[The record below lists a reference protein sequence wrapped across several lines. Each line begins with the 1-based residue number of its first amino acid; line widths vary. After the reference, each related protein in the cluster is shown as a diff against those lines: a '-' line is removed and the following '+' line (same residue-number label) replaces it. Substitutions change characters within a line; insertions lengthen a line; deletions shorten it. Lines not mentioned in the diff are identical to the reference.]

1 MMRFAGKRVLITGA
15 ATGIGREVALRFGR
29 EGAKVMLGDVDERA
43 AETASLIEAAGGTAG
58 FLPTDVS
65 RSSEVAALV
74 NECVSRFGGL
84 EVAFNNAGILPPP
97 RLFHETDEADF
108 DRTIAVDLKGVFNCM
123 KAEIAYMV
131 SHGGGSIIN
140 TASVGGI
147 IADPNMAPYVAAKH
161 GVVGLTKSAAI
172 EYARAGIRV
181 NAIGPGL
188 VATPMTQRWL
198 DDDAFREAFYA
209 ASPIGRAAEP
219 AEIAGMV
226 LHLAS
231 DEASFTNGQ
240 LFVIDGGQT
249 AH

>member
-1 MMRFAGKRVLITGA
+1 MRFAGKRVLITGA

>member
-1 MMRFAGKRVLITGA
+1 MRFAGKRVLITGA

-29 EGAKVMLGDVDERA
+29 EGAKVMLGDIDERA

-74 NECVSRFGGL
+74 NECVGRFGGL

-97 RLFHETDEADF
+97 RLFHETEEADF

-131 SHGGGSIIN
+131 AHGGGSIIN

-198 DDDAFREAFYA
+198 DNDAFREAFYA

>member
-29 EGAKVMLGDVDERA
+29 EGAALMLGDIDERA
-43 AETASLIEAAGGTAG
+43 AETASLIEAAGGIAG
-58 FLPTDVS
+58 FVRTDVS
-65 RSSEVAALV
+65 RSSDVVALV

-97 RLFHETDEADF
+97 RLFHETEEADF
-108 DRTIAVDLKGVFNCM
+108 DRTIAVDLKGVFNCL

-131 SHGGGSIIN
+131 AHGGGSIIN

-172 EYARAGIRV
+172 EYARKGIRV

>member
-29 EGAKVMLGDVDERA
+29 EGAKVMLGDIDERA

-74 NECVSRFGGL
+74 NECVGRFGGL

-97 RLFHETDEADF
+97 RLFHETEEADF

-131 SHGGGSIIN
+131 AHGGGSIIN

-198 DDDAFREAFYA
+198 DNDAFREAFYA